1 MYRHLKLIHDMD
13 TDDYEVVSRN
23 QTSLEEARVHGGLTN
38 IRGQCYYC
46 LEVFQCKNL
55 RGLRVH
61 QRVCRQKAT
70 CEKSGKRTGR
80 GGKTTRQ
87 VIIDGGH
94 VSDDDDNIEPP
105 STPPQPA
112 HCSAASKPTE
122 LEMHLMSELQQSRS
136 KIAELKS
143 ELSAEK
149 AKRCEIADKCIQLL
163 EQSRST

>member
-1 MYRHLKLIHDMD
+1 MD

-23 QTSLEEARVHGGLTN
+23 QTSLEEARVHGGFTD
-38 IRGQCYYC
+38 ISGQCYYC
-46 LEVFQCKNL
+46 LKFCKNL
-55 RGLRVH
+55 IGLRVH

-87 VIIDGGH
+87 VVIDGGH
-94 VSDDDDNIEPP
+94 VSDDDDNIEPL

-112 HCSAASKPTE
+112 HCSASNPTE
-122 LEMHLMSELQQSRS
+122 LDMHLLMIELQQSRS
-136 KIAELKS
+136 KIAELKT

-149 AKRCEIADKCIQLL
+149 AKRCDITDKCIQLL
-163 EQSRST
+163 EQSRAT